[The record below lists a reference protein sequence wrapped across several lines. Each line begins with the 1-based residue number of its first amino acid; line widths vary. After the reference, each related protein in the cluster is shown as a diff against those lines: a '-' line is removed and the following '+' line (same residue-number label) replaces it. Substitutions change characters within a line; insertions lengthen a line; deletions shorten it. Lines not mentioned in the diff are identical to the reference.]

1 MYDYLRKV
9 GIFKDLKKE
18 SLEKIH
24 NILEEREYLKGEDI
38 FFEGELSQGV
48 FIIKYG
54 KIKIYKSSSYG
65 KEHILHILSSGS
77 VFAEVCIF
85 SNSVYPASSKALEDS
100 IVYIIDNK
108 KLENLI
114 MENGDISLE
123 IIKLM
128 SKRLIDI
135 SKQVETVALRDSLG
149 KVSSLILRMLNEN
162 KIDIKNESIIKL
174 DLSRQD
180 MASMVSLTRES
191 FTRSLIKLK
200 EMGIIEL
207 DKDEIKIKDIDNLIK
222 TLE

>member
-1 MYDYLRKV
+1 MYDYLRNI
-9 GIFKDLKKE
+9 GIFRDLKKE

-24 NILEEREYLKGEDI
+24 NILEERAYLKGEDI
-38 FFEGELSQGV
+38 FLEGQSAKGV
-48 FIIKYG
+48 FIIKSG
-54 KIKIYKSSSYG
+54 KVKIYKSSSFG
-65 KEHILHILSSGS
+65 KEHILHILSDGNA
-77 VFAEVCIF
+77 FAEVCIL

-108 KLENLI
+108 KLEKLI
-114 MENGDISLE
+114 IENGDISLE

-162 KIDIKNESIIKL
+162 KAGIKNESIIKL

-207 DKDEIKIKDIDNLIK
+207 NKDEIKVKDIDNLIK

>member
-1 MYDYLRKV
+1 MYDYLRNI
-9 GIFKDLKKE
+9 GIFRDLKKE

-24 NILEEREYLKGEDI
+24 NILEERTYLKGEDI
-38 FFEGELSQGV
+38 FLEGQCAKGV
-48 FIIKYG
+48 FIIKSG
-54 KIKIYKSSSYG
+54 KVKIYKSSSFG
-65 KEHILHILSSGS
+65 KEHILHILSDGNA
-77 VFAEVCIF
+77 FAEVCIL

-108 KLENLI
+108 KLEKLI
-114 MENGDISLE
+114 IENGDISLE

-162 KIDIKNESIIKL
+162 KAGIKNESIIKL

-207 DKDEIKIKDIDNLIK
+207 NKDEIKVKDIDNLIK